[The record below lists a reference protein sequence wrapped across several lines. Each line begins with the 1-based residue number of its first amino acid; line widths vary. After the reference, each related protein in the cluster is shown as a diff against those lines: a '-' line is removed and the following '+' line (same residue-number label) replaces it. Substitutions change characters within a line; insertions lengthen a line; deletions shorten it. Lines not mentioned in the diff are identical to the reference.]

1 MKNSSPKLYIE
12 INEYNFVFY
21 VIEDGE
27 DNNFK
32 IILKLEVQNSGIEN
46 NRISDYEKILNK
58 IKENILLIEQK
69 LKRSFKETVL
79 IVENFNP
86 TFLNLVGFKKLNG
99 SQILREN
106 ITYIL
111 NNLKSYVDTVED
123 KKTLIHIFNSSFIL
137 DDKKIENPP
146 VGLFGDF
153 YSHEL
158 SFALINLNDFKNLQ
172 NIFANCNLKIKK
184 ILLKSFVIGADLS
197 DRNKETETFFKIK
210 INAETSKIFYFEND
224 SLKFEQDFKF
234 GNNIILRDISKVTSL
249 KIEIVEKILNEI
261 DLSKEIKQDDL
272 IERKFFE
279 EDNYI
284 KIKKKLIYDIALAR
298 IEEILDV
305 ILFKNINL
313 KNYRKQKMFVFYEID
328 EKIKSKNIKDLFKN
342 SFENRDKM
350 ALKILDN
357 CTNESL
363 LKTANRIVHFG
374 WKKEAIPTTHTKK
387 TILARFFDL
396 LFN

>member
-1 MKNSSPKLYIE
+1 M
-12 INEYNFVFY
+12 
-21 VIEDGE
+21 
-27 DNNFK
+27 
-32 IILKLEVQNSGIEN
+32 
-46 NRISDYEKILNK
+46 
-58 IKENILLIEQK
+58 
-69 LKRSFKETVL
+69 
-79 IVENFNP
+79 
-86 TFLNLVGFKKLNG
+86 
-99 SQILREN
+99 
-106 ITYIL
+106 
-111 NNLKSYVDTVED
+111 
-123 KKTLIHIFNSSFIL
+123 
-137 DDKKIENPP
+137 
-146 VGLFGDF
+146 
-153 YSHEL
+153 
-158 SFALINLNDFKNLQ
+158 
-172 NIFANCNLKIKK
+172 
-184 ILLKSFVIGADLS
+184 
-197 DRNKETETFFKIK
+197 
-210 INAETSKIFYFEND
+210 
-224 SLKFEQDFKF
+224 
-234 GNNIILRDISKVTSL
+234 
-249 KIEIVEKILNEI
+249 NEI

-313 KNYRKQKMFVFYEID
+313 KNYRKQKMFLFYEID
-328 EKIKSKNIKDLFKN
+328 EKIKSKSIKDLFKN

>member
-46 NRISDYEKILNK
+46 NRISDYEKTLNK

-123 KKTLIHIFNSSFIL
+123 KKTLIHIFNDVTL
-137 DDKKIENPP
+137 
-146 VGLFGDF
+146 
-153 YSHEL
+153 
-158 SFALINLNDFKNLQ
+158 LI
-172 NIFANCNLKIKK
+172 
-184 ILLKSFVIGADLS
+184 
-197 DRNKETETFFKIK
+197 
-210 INAETSKIFYFEND
+210 
-224 SLKFEQDFKF
+224 
-234 GNNIILRDISKVTSL
+234 SL
-249 KIEIVEKILNEI
+249 KIIL
-261 DLSKEIKQDDL
+261 LP
-272 IERKFFE
+272 
-279 EDNYI
+279 
-284 KIKKKLIYDIALAR
+284 
-298 IEEILDV
+298 
-305 ILFKNINL
+305 NL
-313 KNYRKQKMFVFYEID
+313 KSCSNFRESF
-328 EKIKSKNIKDLFKN
+328 SK
-342 SFENRDKM
+342 
-350 ALKILDN
+350 
-357 CTNESL
+357 
-363 LKTANRIVHFG
+363 
-374 WKKEAIPTTHTKK
+374 
-387 TILARFFDL
+387 
-396 LFN
+396 

>member
-46 NRISDYEKILNK
+46 NRISDYEKTLNK

-313 KNYRKQKMFVFYEID
+313 KNYRKQKMFLFYEID
-328 EKIKSKNIKDLFKN
+328 EKIKSKSIKDLFKN

>member
-21 VIEDGE
+21 VIEDSE

-46 NRISDYEKILNK
+46 NRISDYEKTLNK

-184 ILLKSFVIGADLS
+184 
-197 DRNKETETFFKIK
+197 
-210 INAETSKIFYFEND
+210 FY
-224 SLKFEQDFKF
+224 
-234 GNNIILRDISKVTSL
+234 SKV
-249 KIEIVEKILNEI
+249 
-261 DLSKEIKQDDL
+261 
-272 IERKFFE
+272 
-279 EDNYI
+279 
-284 KIKKKLIYDIALAR
+284 
-298 IEEILDV
+298 
-305 ILFKNINL
+305 
-313 KNYRKQKMFVFYEID
+313 
-328 EKIKSKNIKDLFKN
+328 
-342 SFENRDKM
+342 
-350 ALKILDN
+350 
-357 CTNESL
+357 L
-363 LKTANRIVHFG
+363 LLEQI
-374 WKKEAIPTTHTKK
+374 
-387 TILARFFDL
+387 
-396 LFN
+396 

>member
-1 MKNSSPKLYIE
+1 MKNSFPKLYIE

-46 NRISDYEKILNK
+46 NRISDYEKTLNK

>member
-1 MKNSSPKLYIE
+1 MKNSFPKLYIE

-328 EKIKSKNIKDLFKN
+328 EKIKSKSIKDLFKN